1 MKLIVIL
8 LILSVPVFAGGIDTN
23 LIAEMTAT
31 VTNLVSLPMD
41 QGVSK
46 IKAEAQSEWS
56 QVEAEISNGLAQAN
70 QRLRDLQTTKPPD
83 RKFIM
88 NGDQSNMFAQVKMD
102 QDRSRERLQGIRR
115 RMWARIQAL
124 EQLKKSAE
132 PATAPHSESA
142 TRSPQR

>member
-1 MKLIVIL
+1 MKLIAALVIL
-8 LILSVPVFAGGIDTN
+8 AAPVFADGIDTN

-31 VTNLVSLPMD
+31 VTNLVSLPTD
-41 QGVSK
+41 QGVAK

-56 QVEAEISNGLAQAN
+56 QVETEMSNRLAQAN
-70 QRLRDLQTTKPPD
+70 QRLRDLQASQPPD

-88 NGDQSNMFAQVKMD
+88 NADQSNIVAQVKAE
-102 QDRSRERLQGIRR
+102 QDRSRERLQAIRR

-132 PATAPHSESA
+132 
-142 TRSPQR
+142 SPPRD